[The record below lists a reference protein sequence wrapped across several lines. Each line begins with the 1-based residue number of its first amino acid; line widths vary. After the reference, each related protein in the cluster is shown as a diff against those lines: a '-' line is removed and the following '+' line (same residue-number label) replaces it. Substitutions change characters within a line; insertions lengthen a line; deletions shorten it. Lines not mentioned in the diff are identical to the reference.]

1 MEASSVEPLGE
12 WPTGT
17 MAAVE
22 IPTPDHLEVVER
34 EIPSV
39 EHGSVLL
46 KIAYIGICGTDL
58 ELFNGRSAFVREG
71 LISYPIAFG
80 HEWSGTVVAAAAG
93 TGFSPGDNVVG
104 SPFRTCGVC
113 EACRSG
119 RENVCPN
126 HDEIGVRGRTRG
138 AAAQYLRAPASTVTK
153 LPESVS
159 LLGGALVE
167 PSVTAVQAVLR
178 ARVRW
183 DDRVGVI
190 GTGTLGLQAL
200 QVARHSGA
208 EVHAVGIE
216 PAGLDAARN
225 LGASWAGT
233 PDEAP
238 DDEYT
243 VVIEASGAPPA
254 MATALRILA
263 PGGRIGLIGI
273 AGHPSQVDTS
283 VAVIKDA
290 EIHAVLHGL
299 YNYPRTVGLM
309 AQGALRG
316 EPLVDA
322 VLPATKPEQA
332 FAKLSTPGR
341 ARPKVLMSFDD
352 DRLFTEPNGVAW
364 GISAAVHRR

>member
-1 MEASSVEPLGE
+1 MEASSVQLLGE

-22 IPTPDHLEVVER
+22 MTTPDRLEVVER
-34 EIPSV
+34 PIPSV
-39 EHGSVLL
+39 EHGSVLV
-46 KIAYIGICGTDL
+46 KVAYTGICGTDL
-58 ELFNGRSAFVREG
+58 ELLNGRSAFVRQG

-80 HEWSGTVVAAAAG
+80 HEWSGTVVAAAHG
-93 TGFSPGDNVVG
+93 TGLAPGDNVVG

-113 EACRSG
+113 DACRSG
-119 RENVCPN
+119 HENVCPD
-126 HDEIGVRGRTRG
+126 HDEIGVRGPTRG
-138 AAAQYLRAPASTVTK
+138 AAAEYLRAPANTVTK
-153 LPESVS
+153 LPEQVS

-167 PSVTAVQAVLR
+167 PSVTSVQAVLR

-183 DDRVGVI
+183 DDRVAVI

-200 QVARHSGA
+200 QVALHSGA

-216 PAGLDAARN
+216 PTGLGAAKD

-233 PDEAP
+233 PEETP
-238 DDEYT
+238 DNQYT

-254 MATALRILA
+254 MSTAIRILA
-263 PGGRIGLIGI
+263 PGGRIGLIGL
-273 AGHPSQVDTS
+273 AGHPSEIDTS

-290 EIHAVLHGL
+290 EIHAVLHGV

-316 EPLVDA
+316 EPLVCA
-322 VLPATKPEQA
+322 VLPAREPEQA
-332 FAKLSTPGR
+332 FTMLSTPGR
-341 ARPKVLMSFDD
+341 ARPKVLMSFDE
-352 DRLFTEPNGVAW
+352 DRLFMAANGGA
-364 GISAAVHRR
+364 